1 MIPDVEETLD
11 PILDPILS
19 KFVNRTPDGR
29 VLMRFGDADL
39 DFDDHFKLFITTK
52 IPNPHYLPE
61 IFIKINIINFTVTFA
76 GKYFINHTTKKI
88 FNNELL
94 NYK

>member
-1 MIPDVEETLD
+1 MQFGYIVLIPDVEETLD

-19 KFVNRTPDGR
+19 KFINKTPDGR
-29 VLMRFGDADL
+29 NLIRFADADL
-39 DFDDHFKLFITTK
+39 DFDDHFRLLITTK

-76 GKYFINHTTKKI
+76 GFLFIYI
-88 FNNELL
+88 
-94 NYK
+94 